1 MKTLLLAV
9 ASLSE
14 LGASG
19 TAFAQRCA
27 EWSTKCTN
35 TTTCVAWDEYGTC
48 TRSETTQN
56 CTQVCVRWEQ
66 SSPLESVLP
75 AAGDIKGT
83 PELNAYLTGKLT
95 KDAPSIRVETVDGVI
110 VKEERLK

>member
-1 MKTLLLAV
+1 MKTLLFAAATLTAF
-9 ASLSE
+9 A
-14 LGASG
+14 AAG

-27 EWSTKCTN
+27 EWSTRCTN

-66 SSPLESVLP
+66 SPQHESVLP
-75 AAGDIKGT
+75 AAGEIKGT

-95 KDAPSIRVETVDGVI
+95 KDAPAIRVETVDGVI